1 MIQVKVT
8 PNANEDKVIG
18 MDGKVLKVKVR
29 ASPEKGKANQAVIDL
44 LAKHYKVPKRSVI
57 IKSGETSRVK
67 LFLIDL
73 KPNWLP
79 ISSPDVIEAD
89 GI

>member
-1 MIQVKVT
+1 MIIQVKVT
-8 PNANEDKVIG
+8 LNANEDKVIG

-44 LAKHYKVPKRSVI
+44 LAKHYKVPKCSII

-67 LFLIDL
+67 LFLINL
-73 KPNWLP
+73 N
-79 ISSPDVIEAD
+79 
-89 GI
+89 